1 MKAFRLLAP
10 GRAALVDVPAP
21 RPGPGEV
28 VLRVLAAGVCRTD
41 LGLLRNGAAR
51 LPVTLGHEIAG
62 EVVAHGPGV
71 REPAIGTP
79 VAVYELI
86 GCGTCAACRRGE
98 DNLCRQAAPGVPG
111 ITRDGGMAEQVVVP
125 ARNVVELGTLTPAQ
139 AAPLTDAGMTALHAI
154 ERGRAWLGPEAVAVV
169 VGIGGLGHLA
179 LQFIAATA
187 EARTIAVDVDE
198 PRLDLARRLGA
209 AHGIRA
215 DEQAAQRILEAN
227 AGRPVDIVFD
237 FVGSQDSLDVAAR
250 VTGRGG
256 AIIVTGGGGGRLGL
270 TAAMGAGRAPER
282 EVVLLHTFGGTRGD
296 LVKALALARDGRV
309 QTHVELFAL
318 EDAAHALAQL
328 EAGAVLGRAVITPA
342 AAVAMPD
349 STARA
354 PTDNVNSLQ
363 VSPSEGSQE

>member
-1 MKAFRLLAP
+1 MKAFRLLAR
-10 GRAALVDVPAP
+10 GRTALVDVPAP

-41 LGLLRNGAAR
+41 LSLLRHGAAH

-62 EVVAHGPGV
+62 EVVAHGRGV
-71 REPAIGTP
+71 GEPAIGTP

-98 DNLCRQAAPGVPG
+98 DNICRQAPPQVPG
-111 ITRDGGMAEQVVVP
+111 ITRDGGMAEHVVVP
-125 ARNVVELGTLTPAQ
+125 ARNLVELEGLAPAQ

-154 ERGRAWLGPEAVAVV
+154 ERGRPWLGPEAVAVV

-187 EARTIAVDVDE
+187 QARTIAVDVDAS
-198 PRLDLARRLGA
+198 RLDLARRLGA
-209 AHGIRA
+209 DHGVRSG
-215 DEQAAQRILEAN
+215 EHAAQDILEVN
-227 AGRPVDIVFD
+227 GGRPVDVVFD
-237 FVGSQDSLDVAAR
+237 FVGSQESLDVAAQ

-256 AIIVTGGGGGRLGL
+256 AIVVTGGGGGRLGL
-270 TAAMGAGRAPER
+270 TAVMGAGRAPER

-296 LVKALALARDGRV
+296 LAKALALAREGRV
-309 QTHVELFAL
+309 HTHVQLFAL
-318 EDAAHALAQL
+318 QDADHALARL

-342 AAVAMPD
+342 GAPSSSH
-349 STARA
+349 STRLEPA
-354 PTDNVNSLQ
+354 DNVNSLQ
-363 VSPSEGSQE
+363 VSPSEGSQV